1 MYYMRF
7 HNDDGSSEEFEVHQ
21 GHIYCK
27 CHVCGQEFAPS
38 RIEFDKQF
46 DSEEEYF
53 FWNSCPDCSEKR
65 KAENSIRESQMAHT
79 KLAEEL
85 SRYLKK
91 EITPEEIQQFMVDY
105 KDAEYESIGA
115 AIQERFGNGPSSD
128 LKRKRQRKPQMA

>member
-1 MYYMRF
+1 
-7 HNDDGSSEEFEVHQ
+7 
-21 GHIYCK
+21 
-27 CHVCGQEFAPS
+27 
-38 RIEFDKQF
+38 
-46 DSEEEYF
+46 
-53 FWNSCPDCSEKR
+53 
-65 KAENSIRESQMAHT
+65 MAHT